1 MNPSEINEQDIFKTG
16 TSVSETQPWFSSILK
31 QLRQNREDRNRPA
44 AHITA
49 TPDSDFFKTGT
60 SLSRTQPW
68 FTSIL
73 KQFRQNREDREIAPA
88 HVTAAPDPSALDKFV
103 KPKPLLGSIVATAKG
118 MLADRGR
125 TIQTT
130 AAPIEVEDLWSR
142 DNSGVSRMLSVGLH
156 GLLIAG
162 LVIPTY
168 LVFRNPEKTTTT
180 VTMLQQPLV
189 LNLPKMD
196 AKSGGGGGGGRKT
209 VTPPSKGQVPRG
221 ADKQIVPP
229 MVEAKNLAPKLAV
242 ETTVLAPQLANI
254 IPDPSKMFGD
264 PNGAVGPPSAGPGT
278 GGGIGTG
285 TGTGVGPGK
294 GGGVG
299 PGEGGGI
306 GGGVFNVGGGVSEPV
321 LLSQVQPEY
330 SDDGRK
336 ARIQGTVELLII
348 VNPDGTVKFDNVRKS
363 LGYGL
368 DQKAIEAVKKWKF
381 SAGKKDGKPVATY
394 VSVLVNFSLR

>member
-1 MNPSEINEQDIFKTG
+1 MNPNEFNGQDIFKTG
-16 TSVSETQPWFSSILK
+16 TSISQPQSWFSSILK
-31 QLRQNREDRNRPA
+31 QLRQNREDRSRP
-44 AHITA
+44 
-49 TPDSDFFKTGT
+49 S
-60 SLSRTQPW
+60 
-68 FTSIL
+68 
-73 KQFRQNREDREIAPA
+73 A
-88 HVTAAPDPSALDKFV
+88 HVTAAPDPTALDKFV
-103 KPKPLLGSIVATAKG
+103 KSRPLLGSIFGTARG

-125 TIQTT
+125 TINMT
-130 AAPIEVEDLWSR
+130 ATPIEVEDLWSP
-142 DNSGVSRMLSVGLH
+142 DKSGYSRLLSIGLH
-156 GLLIAG
+156 GLLVAAV
-162 LVIPTY
+162 VIPTY
-168 LVFRNPEKTTTT
+168 LVFRPPPMTTTQ
-180 VTMLQQPLV
+180 VTMLQTPLV
-189 LNLPKMD
+189 LKLPKID
-196 AKSGGGGGGGRKT
+196 GKSGGGGGGGRKAL
-209 VTPPSKGQVPRG
+209 TPPSKGQLPRG

-229 MVEAKNLAPKLAV
+229 MVEAKNLAPILAV
-242 ETTVLAPQLANI
+242 ETTVLVPQMANV
-254 IPDPSKMFGD
+254 IPLPDRMFGD
-264 PNGAVGPPSAGPGT
+264 PNGVSGPLSAGPGT

-285 TGTGVGPGK
+285 TGTGIGSGK

-368 DQKAIEAVKKWKF
+368 DQKAIEAVRKWKF
-381 SAGKKDGKPVATY
+381 AAGKKDGKPVATY